1 MKKLYTLLTLIV
13 FGFEANAQITL
24 LSTDMA
30 QIGDHIVRYVDTI
43 PSYGPGG
50 AGANQIWD
58 FSNAVIED
66 TAETWVVSV
75 GSTPYAS
82 TFVGSDI
89 AMHNGE
95 GSYLYF
101 QTSSV
106 TLTTTGAAGDLL
118 ATGEIIQAPFSNNL
132 QLQVFPRQFGNYF
145 NDTYSFQA
153 EADGAAFSVYR
164 IRLTHSGHV
173 YDTTDAY
180 GTLITPYGT
189 YDALRV
195 KVTDYTTDVIE
206 VKLASFLP
214 WTPFTTV
221 QDTSVSYTWHAKQEK
236 LAIAEFSYDSIG
248 NPKQLVFSTVPP
260 PIATDVV
267 SNESS
272 SSTYLYPS
280 PATDRVCLS
289 GNATLNGQMVEITGV
304 DGKVIYRK
312 PMTENCID
320 VSELVPGMYLMRLT
334 QGDGTLEKALRFI
347 IER

>member
-1 MKKLYTLLTLIV
+1 
-13 FGFEANAQITL
+13 
-24 LSTDMA
+24 
-30 QIGDHIVRYVDTI
+30 
-43 PSYGPGG
+43 
-50 AGANQIWD
+50 
-58 FSNAVIED
+58 
-66 TAETWVVSV
+66 
-75 GSTPYAS
+75 
-82 TFVGSDI
+82 
-89 AMHNGE
+89 MHNGE

-221 QDTSVSYTWHAKQEK
+221 QDTSISYTWHAKQEK

-280 PATDRVCLS
+280 PATDRVCLG

-304 DGKVIYRK
+304 DGKVIYRE